1 MKKRLSVL
9 LILALVLAA
18 AVVPQGAFAASR
30 KIRITL
36 STPSVGATAGGCTPV
51 GDGTVSIQNVIWL
64 DQDGTMM
71 KADTKFEG
79 GKSYTLAVA
88 MSGVFQSTDDISV
101 TFNGKAGK
109 LNIQHSTFAEA
120 RCSFYVAENHKWSDW
135 KVTKEATDSSVGKR
149 TRTCTTCGETESENF
164 YPEGTLY
171 KGMSNNQ
178 TVKKMQKI
186 LKELGYLKGAADGTF
201 GDMTEKALKA
211 FQKNAGLAETGIAY
225 PQTLKALTAAYK
237 GTTAEPAATRKP
249 QPTSAVLQP
258 EQTAVPGDKAKT
270 DFCHVEDGAEGKRLT
285 VYCWRHQLF
294 VEMEGMLRD
303 AASTDAEKLQAAR
316 QAKVLWQGAY
326 DCLMEEWMERAGEEE
341 QSLIAN
347 SRASFEQYLNT
358 QREMWALQ
366 YAEDPAEVEWKTAA
380 ELKAQCVAVCGTLA
394 E

>member
-1 MKKRLSVL
+1 MLAVL
-9 LILALVLAA
+9 LVTAA
-18 AVVPQGAFAASR
+18 MIVPQAAYADTR

-88 MSGVFQSTDDISV
+88 MSGVFQSSDDIAV

-135 KVTKEATDSSVGKR
+135 KITKEATDSSVGKR
-149 TRTCTTCGETESENF
+149 TRKCTTCGETESENF
-164 YPEGTLY
+164 YPDGTLY

-186 LKELGYLKGAADGTF
+186 LKELGYLKGSADGTF
-201 GDMTEKALKA
+201 GDMTEKAVRA
-211 FQKNAGLAETGIAY
+211 FQKKMGLAETGIAY

-237 GTTAEPAATRKP
+237 GTAVEPAATQKP
-249 QPTSAVLQP
+249 QTTPAAQQP
-258 EQTAVPGDKAKT
+258 EQTAEPGVKA

-294 VEMEGMLRD
+294 VEMEGILRD
-303 AASTDAEKLQAAR
+303 AASTDEEELQAAR
-316 QAKVLWQGAY
+316 QSRVLWQGAY
-326 DCLMEEWMERAGEEE
+326 DCLMEEWLESAGEEE

-347 SRASFEQYLNT
+347 TRASFEQYLNT
-358 QREMWALQ
+358 QREMWELQ
-366 YAEDPAEVEWKTAA
+366 YANDCAEVEWKTAA
-380 ELKAQCVAVCGTLA
+380 ELKTQCVAMCGTLA